1 MLDDLSGLALLK
13 LAIDA
18 KYKVS
23 EDRSFNVL
31 FFFWG
36 GGGRFAAVL
45 SETRNLSLEHK
56 VIIDHCGASD
66 GTSLSNVR
74 LCLFSG

>member
-23 EDRSFNVL
+23 EDRSFHVL

-36 GGGRFAAVL
+36 GGGKIR
-45 SETRNLSLEHK
+45 R
-56 VIIDHCGASD
+56 GA
-66 GTSLSNVR
+66 
-74 LCLFSG
+74 F

>member
-36 GGGRFAAVL
+36 GGKIR
-45 SETRNLSLEHK
+45 R
-56 VIIDHCGASD
+56 GA
-66 GTSLSNVR
+66 
-74 LCLFSG
+74 F